1 MLGGRLVRSRPELFV
16 LQAPAAFQNSVFND
30 FLSRES
36 THSAYV
42 MGVVTSGKTTLT
54 PGLRMERNT
63 FESTT
68 NQFIPALGARAARV
82 DVVNRERTYTQWLPS
97 AHLRHELGRNLILR
111 GSYNRSYSRPDLDDL
126 LRGRLVNIDSD
137 TITDG
142 NPDLEPTTSD
152 NFDAQLEFYT
162 ANRGLYSVGAFYKT
176 MDGFYYNSAATE
188 VIDENGVPTTY
199 RVTRPEN
206 ALGAVNYGVELI
218 ARQKLVFLPKPFDG
232 FGVDLSATFTESD
245 GKYPGRLTE
254 KLPTYGFSDFMFN
267 AALEYT
273 IGRFRSEISYR
284 YRSDFLE
291 GLDFDYTFDDI
302 FAANE
307 RVDFVASY
315 QVSDRMK
322 LFLNMTNLT
331 DRPQVSYQG
340 FAYNPEDY
348 TMHGMRATTGV
359 TYRF

>member
-1 MLGGRLVRSRPELFV
+1 
-16 LQAPAAFQNSVFND
+16 
-30 FLSRES
+30 
-36 THSAYV
+36 
-42 MGVVTSGKTTLT
+42 
-54 PGLRMERNT
+54 
-63 FESTT
+63 
-68 NQFIPALGARAARV
+68 
-82 DVVNRERTYTQWLPS
+82 
-97 AHLRHELGRNLILR
+97 
-111 GSYNRSYSRPDLDDL
+111 
-126 LRGRLVNIDSD
+126 
-137 TITDG
+137 
-142 NPDLEPTTSD
+142 
-152 NFDAQLEFYT
+152 
-162 ANRGLYSVGAFYKT
+162 
-176 MDGFYYNSAATE
+176 
-188 VIDENGVPTTY
+188 
-199 RVTRPEN
+199 
-206 ALGAVNYGVELI
+206 
-218 ARQKLVFLPKPFDG
+218 
-232 FGVDLSATFTESD
+232 VDLSATFTESD